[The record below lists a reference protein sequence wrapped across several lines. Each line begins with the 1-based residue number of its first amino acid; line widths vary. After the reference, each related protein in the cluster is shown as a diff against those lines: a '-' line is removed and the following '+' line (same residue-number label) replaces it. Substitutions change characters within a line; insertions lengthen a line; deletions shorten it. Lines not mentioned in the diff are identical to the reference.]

1 MNDGDDKGHDGPGML
16 LEIFRRGNHDRRPSL
31 GEANVPASFPRPFF
45 TGWTQRRREAPYV
58 SLHVPFGAA
67 LLPFLS
73 TPMDL
78 PLRAAQGREEL
89 AMRKSLALLMEKSEG
104 SMRITGKIPIAIVGL
119 VIVAAA
125 GALGLGKLG
134 GFALLKEFYSRNAAH
149 QVTMADVAK
158 DVQVLKGQ
166 TNLPKALDDH
176 TELVDIRA
184 DGRAVVYVH
193 RLTFEANPSKA
204 NEFLAGIRANTLRL
218 ACSNK
223 SMSKAINQGVV
234 FRYQYADMVGFNVGS
249 FDIGGKDCAGI

>member
-1 MNDGDDKGHDGPGML
+1 
-16 LEIFRRGNHDRRPSL
+16 
-31 GEANVPASFPRPFF
+31 
-45 TGWTQRRREAPYV
+45 
-58 SLHVPFGAA
+58 
-67 LLPFLS
+67 
-73 TPMDL
+73 
-78 PLRAAQGREEL
+78 
-89 AMRKSLALLMEKSEG
+89 
-104 SMRITGKIPIAIVGL
+104 MRITGKIPIAIVGL

-166 TNLPKALDDH
+166 TNLPKALDDQ

-204 NEFLAGIRANTLRL
+204 GEFLAGVRANTLRL